1 MEKIIALDRQLFSK
15 LNGEWHSAFFD
26 SFFPILRT
34 SQTSYALYIFL
45 GVFVL
50 LNADK
55 NKWWWIIFTALTAV
69 LTDFVSS
76 DLIKETFL
84 RLRPCNDDSLI
95 PPARFL
101 LSYRPQSSSF
111 TSSHAVNHFGLA
123 AFFYYTLRH
132 YFKKWA
138 LLFFLWAGSICYAQV
153 YVGVHYPIDVFCGMI
168 LGILLGLLSIAIY
181 RYTEKKVLKR
191 TIVVTT

>member
-50 LNADK
+50 MNADK
-55 NKWWWIIFTALTAV
+55 NKWWWIVFTILTAV

-76 DLIKETFL
+76 DLIKENFL
-84 RLRPCNDDSLI
+84 RLRPCNDDSLV

-101 LSYRPQSSSF
+101 LNYRPQSSSF

-153 YVGVHYPIDVFCGMI
+153 YVGVHFPLDVVAGACIGFLFGY
-168 LGILLGLLSIAIY
+168 LSARSFNKHYGLVYI
-181 RYTEKKVLKR
+181 
-191 TIVVTT
+191 